1 MLSLSIPF
9 SHPSTELGV
18 GVRAEE
24 GAGGQGTA
32 FKSFCT
38 QKVLSLYS
46 VFHLLC
52 LTDSQYNS
60 SVLTPLYV
68 ITSVSQ
74 VTLQNGQ
81 LILHRLMFPLHPH
94 TLLLQ
99 PQILSHFSI
108 WKSWLLLS
116 EVSRHC
122 PSLRGSTFS
131 LLLKTG
137 SPKDTLPRQPS
148 WWGWLC
154 SQCPSFHWAWQ
165 WGKVH
170 LSCCFLPL
178 PDLSPSLLPKNIQL

>member
-46 VFHLLC
+46 VLHLLC

-81 LILHRLMFPLHPH
+81 LILQTHVPTPSSHP
-94 TLLLQ
+94 
-99 PQILSHFSI
+99 
-108 WKSWLLLS
+108 
-116 EVSRHC
+116 
-122 PSLRGSTFS
+122 PSST
-131 LLLKTG
+131 
-137 SPKDTLPRQPS
+137 PDTLSLQ
-148 WWGWLC
+148 
-154 SQCPSFHWAWQ
+154 
-165 WGKVH
+165 H
-170 LSCCFLPL
+170 LEVMAP
-178 PDLSPSLLPKNIQL
+178 PQ